1 MFRTPIAAL
10 ALLLAAAPAL
20 AADGRALHDENC
32 LSCHAS
38 LTGGDPNTLYTR
50 PDHKV
55 TSLDGLRKQVH
66 RCELSL
72 GLTWFDV
79 EVDAV
84 TEYLNRN
91 FYKFN

>member
-1 MFRTPIAAL
+1 MFRTPIAGI
-10 ALLLAAAPAL
+10 ALLLAAAPAP

-38 LTGGDPNTLYTR
+38 LTGGDPNILYTR

-55 TSLDGLRKQVH
+55 TSL
-66 RCELSL
+66 E
-72 GLTWFDV
+72 LTWFDD